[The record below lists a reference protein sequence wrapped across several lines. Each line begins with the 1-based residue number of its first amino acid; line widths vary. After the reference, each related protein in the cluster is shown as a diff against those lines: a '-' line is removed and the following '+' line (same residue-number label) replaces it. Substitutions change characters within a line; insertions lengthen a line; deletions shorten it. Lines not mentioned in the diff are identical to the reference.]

1 MKTPPPSLPVRAPAG
16 KIAPPLG
23 PGIPSSSGADFLTT
37 KLDIAV
43 QWAQSNSLWPMPF
56 GTACCAIEF
65 MSVVSSHYD
74 LARFGAEV
82 VRFSP
87 RQSDLLIVA
96 GTVVDKLAPVLK
108 KIYDQMPEPK
118 WVISMGVCAST
129 GGFYRAYHVVQG
141 IDEIVPVDVY
151 VAGCPPTPE
160 NLIHG
165 IIELQKKIQSGELAR
180 HRESKTFVPI
190 RVGEDPRPSIPAYS
204 QAPMAHLQGQH
215 GFPEMGESAEA
226 ESRKAKG
233 GPK

>member
-1 MKTPPPSLPVRAPAG
+1 MKTPPPSLPVR
-16 KIAPPLG
+16 PPLG

-160 NLIHG
+160 NLIFG
-165 IIELQKKIQSGELAR
+165 IMELQKKIQSGELAR

-190 RVGEDPRPSIPAYS
+190 RVGVDPDLSIPAYS
-204 QAPMAHLQGQH
+204 DGVMAHLPGKKEL
-215 GFPEMGESAEA
+215 PEIGETAEGEA
-226 ESRKAKG
+226 AAKATAPAGTDKR
-233 GPK
+233 